1 VTDHTTQTQPANRLR
16 KLLDQPF
23 VGFAPWIL
31 LSVVEGPHRL
41 VLAAVLACGLAIA
54 TTAAGRAVSVRPKL
68 LDLVGI
74 VFFGALTVWGT
85 AADPATSRWLGDWAG
100 ELSNVAIAVITGL
113 SLAVRRPFTV
123 QYARETTERQY
134 WTSPLFLRI
143 NYVITAVW
151 AFVFALIAIV
161 GYIGDG
167 LLHQPDNI
175 WTNWIIQIALTIFAI
190 KFTAW
195 YPDYAT
201 ADPSP
206 SGDTARTRSAHH
218 ADLLRPLAAYLIPVG
233 IVVIIVASSAWW
245 AGAILI
251 VLGIVTTRRLHQAAA
266 RPIGT
271 SGAAAQAAV
280 TDRAELSR
288 HPSGSS

>member
-1 VTDHTTQTQPANRLR
+1 MTDHTTNPKPANRLR
-16 KLLDQPF
+16 GLLDQPF

-31 LSVVEGPHRL
+31 LSVIEGPHRL
-41 VLAAVLACGLAIA
+41 VLAAALACGLAIA
-54 TTAAGRAVSVRPKL
+54 TTVAGRAVSVRPKL
-68 LDLVGI
+68 LDLAGI
-74 VFFGALTVWGT
+74 AFFAALTAWAA

-100 ELSNVAIAVITGL
+100 ELSNVTIAVITGL
-113 SLAVRRPFTV
+113 SLAVRRPFTS

-151 AFVFALIAIV
+151 ATVFVLIATV

-175 WTNWIIQIALTIFAI
+175 WTSWIIQIALIVLAI

-201 ADPSP
+201 ADPGP

-218 ADLLRPLAAYLIPVG
+218 ADLLRPLAAYLVPVG
-233 IVVIIVASSAWW
+233 IVVIIVASSVWW
-245 AGAILI
+245 AGVILI
-251 VLGIVTTRRLHQAAA
+251 IIGIATARRLHQAAA
-266 RPIGT
+266 RTTVT
-271 SGAAAQAAV
+271 SRRPAHTVV
-280 TDRAELSR
+280 TDRTELST
-288 HPSGSS
+288 HPGGSS